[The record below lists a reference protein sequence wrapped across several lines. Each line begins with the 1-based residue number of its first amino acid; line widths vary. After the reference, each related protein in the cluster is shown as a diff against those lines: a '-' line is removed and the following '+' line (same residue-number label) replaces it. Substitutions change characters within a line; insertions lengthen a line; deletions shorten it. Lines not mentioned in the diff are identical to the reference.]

1 MKATQYETTQQE
13 KLVTKQLA
21 TTTAVNHN
29 HLNVGTTQQQE
40 IWGFGQT
47 FNELGAVALQGAPTQ
62 ARDEIMDDLFKPGV
76 GMNYSIC
83 RIPVGASDY
92 AVSWYSADET
102 PADYDLVDFSIERD
116 KKYLLPYIKDALKRN
131 ADLKFSASP
140 WSPPTWMKTKPVY
153 NYGVLKHDAKT
164 QQAYANYFAK
174 FIRAYDAEGVHI
186 SELYVQNEPQRNQKF
201 PSCYWT
207 GEELRDFIK
216 NYLGPTFAKLGLK
229 TDIWLGTIN
238 SPLEDTEMTADTT
251 TDYPVITETVLS
263 DPEAYQYIKGVTY
276 QWAGK
281 SVLQRTVQSF
291 PELNYLQSE
300 SECGNGQNTWTYAE
314 YVFNLYRHYFN
325 NGVNGYLYWNSVLNA
340 GGESSWGWQQ
350 NSLISIDAESGA
362 ITYNP
367 EYYVMKHYAHFV
379 KPGAHML
386 TYDGHL
392 SGESIAFENPDG
404 QVVVVMSNS
413 MNSGRDITLEVKGE
427 IFTAAVQAHS
437 FNTFV
442 IE

>member
-13 KLVTKQLA
+13 KLVAKQLA
-21 TTTAVNHN
+21 TTTTINHN
-29 HLNVGTTQQQE
+29 HLSVGTTKQQE

-47 FNELGAVALQGAPTQ
+47 FNELGAVALQNASAKT
-62 ARDEIMDDLFKPGV
+62 REEIMDDLFKPGV

-92 AVSWYSADET
+92 AISWYSSDET
-102 PADYDLVDFSIERD
+102 PDDYDLVDFSIERD
-116 KKYLLPYIKDALKRN
+116 KKYLLPYIKAALKRN
-131 ADLKFSASP
+131 TDLKFSASP

-153 NYGVLKHDAKT
+153 NYGILKHDAKT

-238 SPLEDTEMTADTT
+238 SPLEDTEMTEDKT

-263 DPEAYQYIKGVTY
+263 DPEAYKYIKGVTY

-300 SECGNGQNTWTYAE
+300 SECGNGKNTWTYAE
-314 YVFNLYRHYFN
+314 YIFNLYRHYFN

-350 NSLISIDAESGA
+350 NSLISIDAESGTV
-362 ITYNP
+362 TYNP

-386 TYDGHL
+386 NYKGHL
-392 SGESIAFENPDG
+392 SGESIAFENPNG

-413 MNSGRDITLEVKGE
+413 MNNGRDISLEVKGE
-427 IFTAAVQAHS
+427 IFTAAIQAHS

>member
-13 KLVTKQLA
+13 KLVAKQL
-21 TTTAVNHN
+21 TTTTTVNHN
-29 HLNVGTTQQQE
+29 HLNVGTVQQQE

-47 FNELGAVALQGAPTQ
+47 FNELGAVALQSAPAK
-62 ARDEIMDDLFKPGV
+62 AREKIMDDLFKPGV

-92 AVSWYSADET
+92 AISWYSSDET
-102 PADYDLVDFSIERD
+102 PDDYDLVDFSIERD
-116 KKYLLPYIKDALKRN
+116 KKYLLPYIKAALKRN
-131 ADLKFSASP
+131 AELKFSASP

-153 NYGVLKHDAKT
+153 NYGILKHDAKT

-174 FIRAYDAEGVHI
+174 FIRAYDTEGVHI

-238 SPLEDTEMTADTT
+238 SPLEDTEMTEDTT

-350 NSLISIDAESGA
+350 NSLISIDADSGA
-362 ITYNP
+362 VTYNP

-386 TYDGHL
+386 NYDGHL

-427 IFTAAVQAHS
+427 IFKAAVQAHS
-437 FNTFV
+437 FSTFV